1 MSARIRRFKASDKA
15 TVIELWTSVFHS
27 SYNHNDPEINIDMK
41 IRHNDGLFFVA
52 VDDQDIVGT
61 VLVGFDGHR
70 GWIYS
75 LAVKESHRKKGIGS
89 LLMKKALSELKKVGC
104 LKVNLQ
110 VDKENSGIVSFY
122 EKIGFAVE
130 DRISMGITVIEKNHS

>member
-1 MSARIRRFKASDKA
+1 MSVRIRKYQGIDKA
-15 TVIELWTSVFHS
+15 PVIELWNTIFYSQYV
-27 SYNHNDPEINIDMK
+27 HNDPKSNIDMK
-41 IRHNDGLFFVA
+41 VKHSDDLFFVA
-52 VDDQDIVGT
+52 VEKRDIIGT

-89 LLMKKALSELKKVGC
+89 MLMKKAISELKKLGC

-110 VDKENSGIVSFY
+110 LDKENSGTVLFY
-122 EKIGFAVE
+122 EKIGFVVE
-130 DRISMGITVIEKNHS
+130 DRISMGIRL

>member
-1 MSARIRRFKASDKA
+1 MSVRIRRFKASDKA
-15 TVIELWTSVFHS
+15 TVIELWKSVFHS
-27 SYNHNDPEINIDMK
+27 SYIHNDPEINIDMK
-41 IRHNDGLFFVA
+41 MRHGDGLFYVA
-52 VDDQDIVGT
+52 VADPGGIVGT

-75 LAVKESHRKKGIGS
+75 LAVKEGHRKKGIGS

-110 VDKENSGIVSFY
+110 VDKENIGIVSFY
-122 EKIGFAVE
+122 AKVGFAVE
-130 DRISMGITVIEKNHS
+130 DRISMGIRL